1 MGTKSISQHQQPCAF
16 ADEVLLELLRQ
27 RAHASP
33 VKITTTQLAEL
44 TGIAQQTVSNKLI
57 KLESEGKIL
66 RSEKGIL
73 IKPEFVAE
81 LKGSLAELKASLEEG
96 PERISMRGRVVSGIG
111 DGKYY
116 MSLDGYRK
124 QFAGKFGF
132 TPYKGTL
139 NLEIGTDE
147 IENRIRL
154 KNRQAVEIASFSD
167 EHRGYG
173 ALRAYVCKIKK
184 GGKSET
190 GAIIFPER
198 SHHGIN
204 TLEIVS
210 EKFLRKALGLKD
222 GEEAEVLIK

>member
-1 MGTKSISQHQQPCAF
+1 MCPKPPIC
-16 ADEVLLELLRQ
+16 EIVLELIKLK
-27 RAHASP
+27 AHMAP
-33 VKITTTQLAEL
+33 VKITTTALAESTGL
-44 TGIAQQTVSNKLI
+44 SQQTISNRLIALERQMKITRSENGIAIT
-57 KLESEGKIL
+57 
-66 RSEKGIL
+66 
-73 IKPEFVAE
+73 PEFARELKGFAAE
-81 LKGSLAELKASLEEG
+81 LKINLEEG